1 MVASRV
7 GIPHVGQPVIGS
19 AGTGGF
25 ATQDPHGAFQVH
37 SQFFRGLT
45 NNQQTSGTMHA
56 PEGLQPEQKEM
67 AQPRETS
74 GESAPRMPTG
84 ER

>member
-1 MVASRV
+1 MSGASTPLACPTCGTVFYGTCGSCGAMVASRV

-37 SQFFRGLT
+37 SLFFSMI
-45 NNQQTSGTMHA
+45 N
-56 PEGLQPEQKEM
+56 K
-67 AQPRETS
+67 
-74 GESAPRMPTG
+74 
-84 ER
+84 